1 MPPIEVCVIH
11 PGALSASSW
20 ARLASHLP
28 AGTPVKVLEL
38 ETISGFWAGEPELT
52 VDALAERPRPR
63 LAIPRERVLVG
74 WGVGGA
80 VADALAAPSR
90 RIVVLDGLAPGATEE
105 PEEAELLRSF
115 AMYSGARR
123 GRRLDVDPA
132 RLTDGLEPALA
143 HILEAATVSGALRAD
158 TTPASVKRCY
168 ERHAARVLRDHR
180 LVAGYEPSGTPLT
193 VVKATASIAPAS
205 LALGWDRF
213 APVELLASGGDHYTM
228 LTDPA
233 SAAHLAMLL
242 RRWLTPSFSAA
253 A

>member
-1 MPPIEVCVIH
+1 VPPTEVCVIH

-20 ARLASHLP
+20 ARLVSHLP

-38 ETISGFWAGEPELT
+38 ETISGFWAAEADLT
-52 VDALAERPRPR
+52 VEGLAESLRPR

-80 VADALAAPSR
+80 VADALGAPSR
-90 RIVVLDGLAPGATEE
+90 RVVVLDGLAPGAVPE
-105 PEEAELLRSF
+105 PGEAELLRSF

-123 GRRLDVDPA
+123 GRPLDIDPA
-132 RLTDGLEPALA
+132 HLVTGLESALA
-143 HILEAATVSGALRAD
+143 HILDAATLAGALRAD

-168 ERHAARVLRDHR
+168 EQHAERILRDHR
-180 LVAGYEPSGTPLT
+180 LVTGYRPSGAPLT
-193 VVKATASIAPAS
+193 VVKATDSIAPTS
-205 LALGWDRF
+205 PALGWDRH

-242 RRWLTPSFSAA
+242 RRWITPAFLAA
-253 A
+253 

>member
-1 MPPIEVCVIH
+1 MPPTEVCVIH

-38 ETISGFWAGEPELT
+38 ETITGFWAADPQLT
-52 VDALAERPRPR
+52 IEALADRLRPR
-63 LAIPRERVLVG
+63 LLIPRERVLVG

-90 RIVVLDGLAPGATEE
+90 RVVVLDGLAPGATAE
-105 PEEAELLRSF
+105 PGEAELLRSF
-115 AMYSGARR
+115 AMYAGARR
-123 GRRLDVDPA
+123 GRPLEIAPEHLRA
-132 RLTDGLEPALA
+132 GLEPALA
-143 HILEAATVSGALRAD
+143 HILEAATLSGALRAD
-158 TTPASVKRCY
+158 TTPASVRRCY

-180 LVAGYEPSGTPLT
+180 LVTAYEPSGAPLT
-193 VVKATASIAPAS
+193 VVKASRSIAPES
-205 LALGWDRF
+205 PRLGWDRF

-242 RRWLTPSFSAA
+242 RRWLTPTIAA